1 MSWGPWAKS
10 THCDKKFVQG
20 YRGRLEQVRFKGH
33 LVGHR
38 VNLVR
43 KLEDRCRKIL
53 APNGGLFSFP
63 GSGRK
68 ILEVYD
74 PGHNTVRLAL
84 DN

>member
-43 KLEDRCRKIL
+43 KLEDR
-53 APNGGLFSFP
+53 
-63 GSGRK
+63 
-68 ILEVYD
+68 
-74 PGHNTVRLAL
+74 
-84 DN
+84 

>member
-1 MSWGPWAKS
+1 MSWGPLANS

-43 KLEDRCRKIL
+43 KLEDR
-53 APNGGLFSFP
+53 
-63 GSGRK
+63 
-68 ILEVYD
+68 
-74 PGHNTVRLAL
+74 
-84 DN
+84 